1 MRIWKKIGIVSMAL
15 LLAISTGFLIT
26 GCGNKKDYNTIELN
40 EVTHSIF
47 YAPLYVAINEGFFE
61 DEGLTVNLAN
71 GGGSN
76 TSMSA
81 LVTGSAD
88 IILAGPETVVYTQQE
103 GMSDKPVVFGQ
114 LTTCDGSFIVSKE
127 ENENFTIAD
136 LVGETII
143 GGRQGGLPAMTL
155 QYIIEEVY
163 NYEIGTGPDQVNL
176 RTDVAFDLTASVWDG
191 DSSIKY
197 CTLFEPT
204 ATNMVNQ
211 GSGHIV
217 ASLGEISG
225 SIPYTCFIA
234 KQSYLEKH
242 NDVAERFLKAVS
254 KGYDFIISNDSE
266 TVAQSLLPSF
276 AGNTIAE
283 LKVAVEQYILINAWS
298 SDIILTEQSF
308 TNLMNVMLNAGVITQ
323 QASWSEA
330 VDNSIATKIK
340 NSSI

>member
-163 NYEIGTGPDQVNL
+163 KYEIGTGPDQVNL

-298 SDIILTEQSF
+298 SDMILTEQSF